1 MKLILQPHDVQLT
14 PEVRTYAEA
23 KIGRLDRHFD
33 RIIEARVEFELESR
47 RGVDPPKAVS
57 LLVHLSGITLKA
69 TTTAREWKVALDE
82 VTEKMDEQLRR
93 RKARMVEHR
102 ARPLDRLVEET

>member
-33 RIIEARVEFELESR
+33 RIIEARVEFELESK

-57 LLVHLSGITLKA
+57 LLVRLSGVTLKA
-69 TTTAREWKVALDE
+69 TAATRDWKVGLDQ
-82 VTEKMDEQLRR
+82 VAEKMDEQLRR
-93 RKARMVEHR
+93 RKARLVEHR
-102 ARPLDRLVEET
+102 APPLDRLVDET